1 MGHKVAHWSRQGLF
15 FFLLSTK
22 ATDPPPHHPTH
33 ACSHTTT
40 PSLRTPAL
48 PSPLPPASLFSSQQ
62 ARSRWCLCF
71 CLAHGDRQPL
81 PANSL
86 PGNQLT
92 GLDSAR
98 CCCNSSSPTVGG
110 GGGGAAAAAAAAA
123 ADATERWNT
132 SGRQSALSPGCS
144 RLRGGEI
151 SPRTAS
157 CVSVI
162 GYTSGDTPLMRAEA
176 PLQDRIPP
184 CLAPPRYL
192 LSLPDA
198 SIWIK
203 ELRARGERTRM
214 PR

>member
-1 MGHKVAHWSRQGLF
+1 ML
-15 FFLLSTK
+15 
-22 ATDPPPHHPTH
+22 PHHHHPLSSNP
-33 ACSHTTT
+33 C
-40 PSLRTPAL
+40 PPL

-110 GGGGAAAAAAAAA
+110 GGAGAAAAAAA

-132 SGRQSALSPGCS
+132 SGRQSALSPGLQQVERRGDLS
-144 RLRGGEI
+144 AHSVMRLG
-151 SPRTAS
+151 
-157 CVSVI
+157 
-162 GYTSGDTPLMRAEA
+162 
-176 PLQDRIPP
+176 DRIHIGRHT
-184 CLAPPRYL
+184 A
-192 LSLPDA
+192 DA
-198 SIWIK
+198 S
-203 ELRARGERTRM
+203 
-214 PR
+214 